1 MGDLGVAQA
10 VGILLSG
17 TLLLG
22 GCAARPNMEPGV
34 PLQVRRG
41 HCFFVET
48 QFKQRGVARDR
59 EDVLRQLASEPR
71 SAPYVEAGKHYT
83 IGAVLMAVAGGA
95 GNVVGTLG
103 HTGDIEMSAET
114 STLVFVGSLA
124 AIVAGWGLCAAA
136 EGRYAA
142 AAEAYSA
149 PLRPSESGDE
159 RAHESP
165 EPEPEL
171 PPPLPPVDL
180 K

>member
-1 MGDLGVAQA
+1 MVDLGARRAAA
-10 VGILLSG
+10 VLLSG

-48 QFKQRGVARDR
+48 LFKQRGVARDR
-59 EDVLRQLASEPR
+59 ESVLSELTKEPR
-71 SAPYVEAGKHYT
+71 SAPYVDAGKHYT

-103 HTGDIEMSAET
+103 SSGDIEMSREA
-114 STLVFVGSLA
+114 STLVFVGSLGA
-124 AIVAGWGLCAAA
+124 VIVAWGFCNAA

-149 PLRPSESGDE
+149 PLPPSQSGDD
-159 RAHESP
+159 RAHESA
-165 EPEPEL
+165 EPEPEVR
-171 PPPLPPVDL
+171 PLPQVDL